1 MTMQAGVYARI
12 SDDRRGGAGLGVQR
26 QVEDCRT
33 LAERLGWSVAGVYV
47 DNDVSA
53 YSGKPRKDY
62 QRLLAD
68 IRAGHITGVLAW
80 HTDRLHRSPV
90 ELEEYIT
97 VCELHAAITHTVQA
111 GPLDLSTP
119 SGRMIARQL
128 GAVARFESEHK
139 GERVRAARQHAAMA
153 GRWQGGCRPFG
164 FEADGITIRPA
175 EASAIARTTEAIV
188 SGASLR
194 SVVRDLNVEGHR
206 TAWDREWN
214 SQAVRAMLC
223 RPRNAGLTRYGDET
237 FPAVWPAIVPE
248 ATWRAAVSILGNPAR
263 RTSMG
268 NRVKWLGSG
277 LYLCGVCGKPDLR
290 VSTAGGKRLPAYRCK
305 ARDNTRQTG
314 HVTRAAMPL
323 DAYVERLVVARLQCP
338 DAAELFAE
346 PADPDLDA
354 NALHIETAAIGQRL
368 DDLSTAFADG
378 AITVSQLRAGTD
390 KLRARLAEIED
401 TLASATAVNPLIGLA
416 GQSDIAEIWYGTT
429 PDRSDGLDLGRR
441 RAVLTKLITITV
453 LPTSRGRRPDGT
465 YFDPTGIRITW
476 KTS

>member
-1 MTMQAGVYARI
+1 
-12 SDDRRGGAGLGVQR
+12 L
-26 QVEDCRT
+26 
-33 LAERLGWSVAGVYV
+33 
-47 DNDVSA
+47 
-53 YSGKPRKDY
+53 
-62 QRLLAD
+62 
-68 IRAGHITGVLAW
+68 
-80 HTDRLHRSPV
+80 
-90 ELEEYIT
+90 
-97 VCELHAAITHTVQA
+97 
-111 GPLDLSTP
+111 
-119 SGRMIARQL
+119 
-128 GAVARFESEHK
+128 
-139 GERVRAARQHAAMA
+139 
-153 GRWQGGCRPFG
+153 
-164 FEADGITIRPA
+164 
-175 EASAIARTTEAIV
+175 
-188 SGASLR
+188 
-194 SVVRDLNVEGHR
+194 
-206 TAWDREWN
+206 N
-214 SQAVRAMLC
+214 SQAVQAMLC

-354 NALHIETAAIGQRL
+354 NALHTETAAIGQRL

-465 YFDPTGIRITW
+465 YFDPTGIHITW